1 MVNKVEINMN
11 SVVIYTKASC
21 PFCVRAKMLLDE
33 KGVDYQEID
42 IALQPQ
48 FRDEMIAKANG
59 GYTVPQIFIG
69 EQHIG
74 GCDDMMALERQG
86 RLDNMLNK

>member
-1 MVNKVEINMN
+1 MN